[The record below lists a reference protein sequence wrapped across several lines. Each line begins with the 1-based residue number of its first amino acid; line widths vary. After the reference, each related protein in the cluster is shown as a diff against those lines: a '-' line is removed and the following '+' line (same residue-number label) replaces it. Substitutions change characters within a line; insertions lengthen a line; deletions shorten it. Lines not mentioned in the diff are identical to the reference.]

1 MNWFLYDNG
10 PRNEMVKS
18 IKRNKALGIDA
29 LMQVLHVYLM
39 FMNKLNTN
47 CLFLFI
53 EKEVFSLF
61 KIAKT
66 FPIFKSSDASDVSYY
81 RAISVLPIF
90 SKVLQRIT
98 YNRFFDYLH
107 GNKLFLKGDVRLK

>member
-47 CLFLFI
+47 CLLLYI
-53 EKEVFSLF
+53 EKEVLSLF

-66 FPIFKSSDASDVSYY
+66 FPIFKSSDASDISYY
-81 RAISVLPIF
+81 RAILVLLIF

>member
-1 MNWFLYDNG
+1 M
-10 PRNEMVKS
+10 
-18 IKRNKALGIDA
+18 GIDD

-47 CLFLFI
+47 CLLLYI
-53 EKEVFSLF
+53 EKEVLSLF

-81 RAISVLPIF
+81 RAISVLLIF

-107 GNKLFLKGDVRLK
+107 GNKLFLKGDVRLR

>member
-1 MNWFLYDNG
+1 
-10 PRNEMVKS
+10 
-18 IKRNKALGIDA
+18 
-29 LMQVLHVYLM
+29 M

-90 SKVLQRIT
+90 LKVLQRIT
-98 YNRFFDYLH
+98 YNRLFDCLH

>member
-66 FPIFKSSDASDVSYY
+66 FRSLNLVMLLMLVITEQSRFYRYSQRFYSELRTIDFLIICTEISY
-81 RAISVLPIF
+81 F
-90 SKVLQRIT
+90 
-98 YNRFFDYLH
+98 
-107 GNKLFLKGDVRLK
+107 